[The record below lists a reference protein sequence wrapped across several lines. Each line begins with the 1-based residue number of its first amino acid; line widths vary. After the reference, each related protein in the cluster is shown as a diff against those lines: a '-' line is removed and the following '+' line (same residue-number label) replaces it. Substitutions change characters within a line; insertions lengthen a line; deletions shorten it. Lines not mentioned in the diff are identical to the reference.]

1 MLAVGEKAWNLDG
14 TGEIREPL
22 PAGAAAMVHGHAFH
36 PTVLELDRRFHDHRA
51 AGVGEGGCL
60 RLEMLDAGDRPASV
74 CLDPATMLPSR
85 FAFTPAGGGGVI
97 EMELSDWRRVGE
109 LLYFGAFVLRQGD
122 EEYRWVY
129 SRIEPSAAMP
139 GGTVSLSGRSGA
151 GGWQPGE
158 RISLSL
164 KDADLAEVLRSFARL
179 AGFNLVLDP
188 SVRGR
193 VTVELQD
200 VAWERALEVILQT
213 HGLAVEV
220 DGATRRV
227 RRSR

>member
-1 MLAVGEKAWNLDG
+1 MSVLRL
-14 TGEIREPL
+14 
-22 PAGAAAMVHGHAFH
+22 
-36 PTVLELDRRFHDHRA
+36 TVNGDPVELD
-51 AGVGEGGCL
+51 VPE
-60 RLEMLDAGDRPASV
+60 
-74 CLDPATMLPSR
+74 SR
-85 FAFTPAGGGGVI
+85 
-97 EMELSDWRRVGE
+97 
-109 LLYFGAFVLRQGD
+109 Y
-122 EEYRWVY
+122 
-129 SRIEPSAAMP
+129 
-139 GGTVSLSGRSGA
+139 
-151 GGWQPGE
+151 
-158 RISLSL
+158 
-164 KDADLAEVLRSFARL
+164 LAEVLRSFACL